1 MEFGLISL
9 IIIVIVKQYRP
20 EFVLY
25 VSLAAGVLI
34 LVMIMDKIGAIIDL
48 LTTLSNKTAIN
59 NEFLILLIKI
69 TGIAF
74 LTEFT
79 VSICK
84 DTGETAIANKVDLG
98 GKVLIISMSIP
109 IIASLLETIL
119 KLLPWKGIKQMK
131 KIFIMTILF
140 LIFIPSICTATETT
154 SQDVLQSQQEELNI
168 SSFIKEAQKYT
179 QNTFKDIDV
188 NELFTSAITGKID
201 NDTIIK
207 SIVSL
212 VGKEVLNCATVL
224 GSILVIIIIHS
235 ILKSIS
241 EGLENKNVA
250 QITYYVQ
257 YILIVTLIM
266 ANFSDILQMVKTS
279 IQNLV
284 GFMNSLVPL
293 LITLMLTTGNFASA
307 GILEPII
314 LFIITFIGNFITTI
328 LLPIVL
334 ISTALAIISKV
345 SSRIQ
350 VDKLSKFFNSTVV
363 WTLGVVLTLFVG
375 IISVE
380 GSLSST
386 VDGITAK
393 TTKAAVS
400 NFIPVVGK
408 ILGDAVDT
416 VMGCSNILKN
426 AVGIVG
432 VVVVIA
438 ICVGPIIKL
447 AILMGLYYLAGAV
460 CQPIADEKIV
470 KLLEEMGNTFKMLLA
485 IMCSVSVM
493 LIIGTTLVLKI
504 TNSGLMYR

>member
-1 MEFGLISL
+1 
-9 IIIVIVKQYRP
+9 
-20 EFVLY
+20 
-25 VSLAAGVLI
+25 
-34 LVMIMDKIGAIIDL
+34 
-48 LTTLSNKTAIN
+48 
-59 NEFLILLIKI
+59 
-69 TGIAF
+69 
-74 LTEFT
+74 
-79 VSICK
+79 
-84 DTGETAIANKVDLG
+84 
-98 GKVLIISMSIP
+98 
-109 IIASLLETIL
+109 
-119 KLLPWKGIKQMK
+119 MK
-131 KIFIMTILF
+131 KIFIMIAF
-140 LIFIPSICTATETT
+140 IFWVTPNLCYASETS
-154 SQDVLQSQQEELNI
+154 SQDILQSQQDELNI

-179 QNTFKDIDV
+179 ENTFEEINI

-201 NDTIIK
+201 NNTILK
-207 SIVSL
+207 SIINL
-212 VGKEVLNCATVL
+212 IGKEVLDCTTVL
-224 GSILVIIIIHS
+224 GSILVIIVIHS

-241 EGLENKNVA
+241 EGLENKSIS

-266 ANFSDILQMVKTS
+266 KNFADVLQMVKTS
-279 IQNLV
+279 IQSLV

-328 LLPIVL
+328 LLPFVL
-334 ISTALAIISKV
+334 ISTSLAIVSKV
-345 SSRIQ
+345 SSKIQ
-350 VDKLSKFFNSTVV
+350 IDKLSKFFNSTVV
-363 WTLGVVLTLFVG
+363 WILGVVLTLFVG
-375 IISVE
+375 VISVE

-416 VMGCSNILKN
+416 VIGCSNILKN

-432 VVVVIA
+432 VIVVIS

-447 AILMGLYYLAGAV
+447 AILMGLYYLTGAL

-493 LIIGTTLVLKI
+493 LIVGTTLVLKI

>member
-1 MEFGLISL
+1 
-9 IIIVIVKQYRP
+9 
-20 EFVLY
+20 
-25 VSLAAGVLI
+25 
-34 LVMIMDKIGAIIDL
+34 
-48 LTTLSNKTAIN
+48 
-59 NEFLILLIKI
+59 
-69 TGIAF
+69 
-74 LTEFT
+74 
-79 VSICK
+79 
-84 DTGETAIANKVDLG
+84 
-98 GKVLIISMSIP
+98 
-109 IIASLLETIL
+109 
-119 KLLPWKGIKQMK
+119 MK
-131 KIFIMTILF
+131 KIFIMIAF
-140 LIFIPSICTATETT
+140 IFWVTPNLCYASETS
-154 SQDVLQSQQEELNI
+154 SQDILQSQQDELNI

-179 QNTFKDIDV
+179 ENTFEEINI

-201 NDTIIK
+201 NNTILK
-207 SIVSL
+207 SIINL
-212 VGKEVLNCATVL
+212 IGKEVLDCTTVL
-224 GSILVIIIIHS
+224 GSILVIIVIHS

-241 EGLENKNVA
+241 EGLENKSIS

-266 ANFSDILQMVKTS
+266 KNFADVLQMVKTS
-279 IQNLV
+279 IQSLV

-328 LLPIVL
+328 LLPFVL
-334 ISTALAIISKV
+334 ISTALAIVSKV
-345 SSRIQ
+345 SSKIQ
-350 VDKLSKFFNSTVV
+350 IDKLSKFFNSTVV
-363 WTLGVVLTLFVG
+363 WILGVVLTLFVG
-375 IISVE
+375 VISVE

-416 VMGCSNILKN
+416 VIGCSNILKN

-432 VVVVIA
+432 VIVVIS

-447 AILMGLYYLAGAV
+447 AILMGLYYLTGAL

-493 LIIGTTLVLKI
+493 LIVGTTLVLKI

>member
-1 MEFGLISL
+1 
-9 IIIVIVKQYRP
+9 
-20 EFVLY
+20 
-25 VSLAAGVLI
+25 
-34 LVMIMDKIGAIIDL
+34 
-48 LTTLSNKTAIN
+48 
-59 NEFLILLIKI
+59 
-69 TGIAF
+69 
-74 LTEFT
+74 
-79 VSICK
+79 
-84 DTGETAIANKVDLG
+84 
-98 GKVLIISMSIP
+98 
-109 IIASLLETIL
+109 
-119 KLLPWKGIKQMK
+119 MK

-314 LFIITFIGNFITTI
+314 ITFIGNFITTI
-328 LLPIVL
+328 LLPFVL

-493 LIIGTTLVLKI
+493 LIVGTTLVLKI

>member
-1 MEFGLISL
+1 MKRICILI
-9 IIIVIVKQYRP
+9 
-20 EFVLY
+20 
-25 VSLAAGVLI
+25 
-34 LVMIMDKIGAIIDL
+34 
-48 LTTLSNKTAIN
+48 
-59 NEFLILLIKI
+59 
-69 TGIAF
+69 
-74 LTEFT
+74 
-79 VSICK
+79 
-84 DTGETAIANKVDLG
+84 
-98 GKVLIISMSIP
+98 
-109 IIASLLETIL
+109 
-119 KLLPWKGIKQMK
+119 
-131 KIFIMTILF
+131 ILF
-140 LIFIPSICTATETT
+140 LAILTSYSFATETI
-154 SQDVLQSQQEELNI
+154 SEDVLSSQQEELNI

-179 QNTFKDIDV
+179 ENTFEDINI

-201 NDTIIK
+201 NNTIIK
-207 SIVSL
+207 SIASII
-212 VGKEVLNCATVL
+212 GKEILNCITVL
-224 GSILVIIIIHS
+224 GSIIVIIVIHS

-241 EGLENKNVA
+241 EGLENKSVA
-250 QITYYVQ
+250 QVTYYVQ

-266 ANFSDILQMVKTS
+266 TNFADILQMVKTS

-307 GILEPII
+307 GLLEPII

-328 LLPIVL
+328 ILPFVL
-334 ISTALAIISKV
+334 ISTALSIVSKV
-345 SSRIQ
+345 SNRIQ

-363 WTLGVVLTLFVG
+363 WILGIVLTLFVG

-386 VDGITAK
+386 VDGVTAK

-400 NFIPVVGK
+400 TFIPVVGK

-432 VVVVIA
+432 VVIIIA

-470 KLLEEMGNTFKMLLA
+470 KLLEEMGNTFKTLLA
-485 IMCSVSVM
+485 IMCSISVM
-493 LIIGTTLVLKI
+493 LIVGTTLVIKV
-504 TNSGLMYR
+504 TNSSLMYR